1 MKLHVP
7 ELNYKLIIYTKSIH
21 SGAFYFGGGW
31 RMKLN
36 KQEQAVA
43 IGTFISMLGQE
54 LVNDRIDK
62 QKLESV
68 LPIFNEMQDNTT
80 PKQKREAMISLL
92 EKAVE
97 EFLK

>member
-1 MKLHVP
+1 
-7 ELNYKLIIYTKSIH
+7 
-21 SGAFYFGGGW
+21 
-31 RMKLN
+31 MKLN

>member
-1 MKLHVP
+1 MKL
-7 ELNYKLIIYTKSIH
+7 S
-21 SGAFYFGGGW
+21 
-31 RMKLN
+31 

-43 IGTFISMLGQE
+43 IGTFISVLGQE
-54 LVNDRIDK
+54 LVNERIDK

-92 EKAVE
+92 GKAVD
-97 EFLK
+97 EFLKQ